1 MPPSYYD
8 HLRTDYQRRRDLLLP
23 YLRSAGLTVYEPEG
37 AYYVMTDIS
46 QLGWKDDTDF
56 VKTMICSVGVS
67 AVPGSS
73 FHHPKELGHKMVRF
87 MFAKRD
93 ETLHEAGRRLQQ
105 LRQMTVPR

>member
-1 MPPSYYD
+1 
-8 HLRTDYQRRRDLLLP
+8 
-23 YLRSAGLTVYEPEG
+23 
-37 AYYVMTDIS
+37 
-46 QLGWKDDTDF
+46 
-56 VKTMICSVGVS
+56 MICSVGVS